1 VIPFGYSTIKVPK
14 YKKDAPPGPTGKTVQ
29 MSFDFAPFFRADL
42 PPAAARW
49 NGLPEYNFVG
59 GNNDADGV
67 PVEALTSALAKGM
80 QRDGQRLATYG
91 MGYGGLG
98 YGPLRDAIAAL
109 LEARA
114 GMATDP
120 DNILITTG
128 SLQGLDLVNG
138 ALLAKDDMVIVEDVS
153 YGGTLSRLRK
163 LGVNYVGIEVDED
176 GMRMDHLRD
185 VLAAQKKDG
194 VQAKFIY
201 TIPTVQNPSG
211 TVMTTQRRQ
220 ELLDL
225 AAEYG
230 VPIFEDD
237 CYADLLW
244 EGERPATIRSM
255 DQSGRVIYCGSFSKS
270 IAPALRIGYVVADW
284 EVLRRIA
291 PLKSDGGCGALEQMA
306 LAEFCPSQFD
316 SHVDKLQKTLRG
328 KCDVMVAALEE
339 QFGASAEFSA
349 PKGGIFI
356 WITLPG
362 NVDTDQLAKA
372 AAAQGVLINPGSEW
386 SADADSGRH
395 RLRLC
400 FGSPSHDVIRNGVA
414 RLAEICHE
422 EFGVPLRGANVER

>member
-1 VIPFGYSTIKVPK
+1 
-14 YKKDAPPGPTGKTVQ
+14 
-29 MSFDFAPFFRADL
+29 MSFDYAPFFRADL

-49 NGLPEYNFVG
+49 NGFPEFNFVG
-59 GNNDADGV
+59 GHNDAEGV
-67 PVEALTSALAKGM
+67 PVAALTSALTAVM
-80 QRDGQRLATYG
+80 QRDGGRLATYG
-91 MGYGGLG
+91 MGYGSLG

-128 SLQGLDLVNG
+128 SLQGIDLVNE
-138 ALLAKDDMVIVEDVS
+138 AFLAPGDTVIVEDVS
-153 YGGTLSRLRK
+153 YGGALGKLRK
-163 LGVNYVGIEVDED
+163 LGVNYVGIAVGED
-176 GMRMDHLRD
+176 GMRMDQLAE
-185 VLAAQKKDG
+185 VLAAQKAKG
-194 VQAKFIY
+194 VRAKYIY

-211 TVMTTQRRQ
+211 TVMSVQRRQ

-255 DQSGRVIYCGSFSKS
+255 DQTGQVFYCGSFSKS

-284 EVLRRIA
+284 PLLSRLL
-291 PLKSDGGCGALEQMA
+291 PLKTDGGCGALEQMA
-306 LAEFCPSQFD
+306 LAEYCPTQFD
-316 SHVDKLQKTLRG
+316 SHVDELCQTLKG
-328 KCDVMVAALEE
+328 KCEVMAEALQE
-339 QFGASAEFSA
+339 QFGAAAEFSA

-356 WITLPG
+356 WITLPD
-362 NVDTDQLAKA
+362 NVDTDQLAKV

-386 SADADSGRH
+386 SADPDSGRH

-400 FGSPSHDVIRNGVA
+400 FGHPTHDVIRNGVA